1 MLRVEIFWG
10 TEYSSTSSSVEKSF
24 PFKLA
29 KKFLC
34 YLTLSSTNLLYP
46 ASGDVTTFLMT
57 EARQQ
62 NTEIR
67 MAISKVVDK
76 IDNLASK
83 VWSISCLLFLC
94 FFFFFLLWAPAIF
107 SCPCP
112 SVQVDGLQKESSTGA
127 SHLLPGI
134 SSITMESA
142 MIMNNIQRIIKVT
155 KLASSGTI
163 NQGCCY
169 KSVRNHRTPYNLPT
183 Q

>member
-94 FFFFFLLWAPAIF
+94 FFFFFFF
-107 SCPCP
+107 SEPLP
-112 SVQVDGLQKESSTGA
+112 SFHVPV
-127 SHLLPGI
+127 HLCRWMVCRKRAQLELPI
-134 SSITMESA
+134 SSLEFHPSLWRA
-142 MIMNNIQRIIKVT
+142 
-155 KLASSGTI
+155 
-163 NQGCCY
+163 
-169 KSVRNHRTPYNLPT
+169 P
-183 Q
+183 